1 MNQVIPNIF
10 QRQLGVSVLLLLFVL
25 SACGSPPD
33 HPSRVELS
41 GALNFRDVGGYV
53 AEDGRRVK
61 QGVLFR
67 SDDLADL
74 RRSDL
79 ETLAGL
85 GLRRVYD
92 LRSDGVRRKDP
103 DRLPKQNDIVVVD
116 IPVYFRPLDR
126 NESRDKILSGKVKR
140 GHFSELLIEANR
152 AFALDFTAEWRE
164 LLHGLAEPDA
174 LPAVIHCVDGKD
186 RTGFAVAV
194 ILRAL
199 GVPQETV
206 MEDFLLSNLFLES
219 RNKRYAFLGSMGSL
233 FQVPR
238 SEIRALLDVRRAYL
252 EAAFTA
258 IDEQYGS
265 FSAYLRDAL
274 GLDAG
279 SIDSLRLAL
288 LE

>member
-1 MNQVIPNIF
+1 MNQAIAKGI
-10 QRQLGVSVLLLLFVL
+10 QRQLVAPGFLLLLAVA
-25 SACGSPPD
+25 ACGSPPD
-33 HPSRVELS
+33 HPNRVPLS

-61 QGVLFR
+61 RGVLFR

-74 RRSDL
+74 SRSDL

-85 GLRRVYD
+85 GLRRVFD

-103 DRLPKQNDIVVVD
+103 DRLPKQDDIVLVD

-140 GHFSELLIEANR
+140 GHFSELLVEANT
-152 AFALDFTAEWRE
+152 AFALDFTAEWQE
-164 LLHGLAEPDA
+164 LLQGLAEPGA

-186 RTGFAVAV
+186 RTGFAVAL
-194 ILRAL
+194 ILRML

-206 MEDFLLSNLFLES
+206 LEDFLLSNLFLES
-219 RNKRYAFLGSMGSL
+219 RNSRYAFLGSLGSL

-238 SEIRALLDVRRAYL
+238 SEIRDLLDVRRAYL

-265 FSAYLRDAL
+265 FPAYLREAL
-274 GLDAG
+274 DLDART
-279 SIDSLRLAL
+279 IDKLRLAL

>member
-1 MNQVIPNIF
+1 VNQAIANLF
-10 QRQLGVSVLLLLFVL
+10 QRQFWATVLLLLLVL
-25 SACGSPPD
+25 PACGSPPD
-33 HPSRVELS
+33 HPNRVPLS

-53 AEDGRRVK
+53 AEDGRQVK
-61 QGVLFR
+61 RGVLFR

-74 RRSDL
+74 SRSDRK
-79 ETLAGL
+79 TLAGL

-92 LRSDGVRRKDP
+92 LRSDDVRRKDP
-103 DRLPKQNDIVVVD
+103 DRLPKQNDILVVD
-116 IPVYFRPLDR
+116 IPVYFQPLNR
-126 NESRDKILSGKVKR
+126 NESREKILSGKVKR
-140 GHFSELLIEANR
+140 GHFSELLIEANK
-152 AFALDFTAEWRE
+152 AFALDFTAEWQE
-164 LLHGLAEPDA
+164 LVHGLAEPDA

-194 ILRAL
+194 ILRML
-199 GVPQETV
+199 GVPKETV

-219 RNKRYAFLGSMGSL
+219 RNSRYAFLGSMGSL

-238 SEIRALLDVRRAYL
+238 SEIRDLLDVRRAYL

-265 FSAYLRDAL
+265 FPAYLREAL
-274 GLDAG
+274 GLDART
-279 SIDSLRLAL
+279 IDRLRLAL